1 MEIDLTRP
9 FTKDDV
15 RALLASVDDSQ
26 NWQLRVR
33 KDGSAFLSADVGANK
48 LDGILFRLETWDVGN
63 GYVGPNAAADDD
75 FVQRIYSVLNKNYP
89 VPKSSYSD
97 VF

>member
-1 MEIDLTRP
+1 MEINLTRP
-9 FTKDDV
+9 FTKEDV

-33 KDGSAFLSADVGANK
+33 KEGSAFLSADVGANK
-48 LDGILFRLETWDVGN
+48 LDGILFRLETWVVGN
-63 GYVGPNAAADDD
+63 GYVGPKAAADDG
-75 FVQRIYSVLNKNYP
+75 FVQRIYDVLKKNYP
-89 VPKSSYSD
+89 VPKSSYID